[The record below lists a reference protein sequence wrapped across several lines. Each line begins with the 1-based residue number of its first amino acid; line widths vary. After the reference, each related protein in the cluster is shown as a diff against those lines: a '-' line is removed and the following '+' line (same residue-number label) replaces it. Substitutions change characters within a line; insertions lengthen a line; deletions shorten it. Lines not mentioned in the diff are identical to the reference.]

1 METLEGKIIGGMVTF
16 FFAAMSVILG
26 FRLTAQKKDSD
37 DMSKRVGEL
46 ENKVVRL
53 EAFAEQ
59 ILPMQ
64 TEMRDDIKSM
74 LIKVSAID
82 ERSLANLG
90 NNKSLLQK

>member
-1 METLEGKIIGGMVTF
+1 MDTLEGKIIGSLVTF
-16 FFAAMSVILG
+16 FFAVFGIFFS
-26 FRLTAQKKDSD
+26 FKLTSQKKDAD
-37 DMSKRVGEL
+37 DMSKRVSQL

-53 EAFAEQ
+53 EAFADQ

-74 LIKVSAID
+74 LVKVSAID

-90 NNKSLLQK
+90 SSKSLLQK